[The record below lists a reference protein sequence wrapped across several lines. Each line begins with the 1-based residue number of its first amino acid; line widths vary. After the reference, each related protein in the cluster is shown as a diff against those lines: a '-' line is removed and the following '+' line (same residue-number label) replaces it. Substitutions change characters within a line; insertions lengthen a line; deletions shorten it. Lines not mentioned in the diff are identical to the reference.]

1 MESFAFGCGG
11 ACAIRLLNW
20 NTCIVIF
27 WGEKASILI
36 FHIFFT
42 EIYVVRFFF
51 CLVSWVYLKVD
62 KYFVNFCLAI

>member
-1 MESFAFGCGG
+1 MESFALGCGG

-36 FHIFFT
+36 FHIFFS

-51 CLVSWVYLKVD
+51 FALYLV
-62 KYFVNFCLAI
+62 FI

>member
-1 MESFAFGCGG
+1 MESFALGCGG

-51 CLVSWVYLKVD
+51 LPCILCLFESRQI
-62 KYFVNFCLAI
+62 FR